1 MTRQNDILVRYDRNP
16 LRGLSKN
23 GFIQEIRSL
32 LRGRVE
38 SAWIFGSLAAGDFSR
53 TSDIDLIL
61 VTETEVPFVL
71 RPSLFEDL
79 IDRFPA
85 LDLLVYTP
93 QEFTRLISDPSP
105 GFWRSVTGTM
115 ERIL

>member
-1 MTRQNDILVRYDRNP
+1 MPRQNDILVRYDRNP
-16 LRGLSKN
+16 LRGLNKSE
-23 GFIQEIRSL
+23 FIQEIYSL

-38 SAWIFGSLAAGDFSR
+38 SAWIFGSLATGDFNR

-61 VTETEVPFVL
+61 VTETDVPFVL

-93 QEFTRLISDPSP
+93 REFIRLISDPSP
-105 GFWRSVTGTM
+105 GFWSSVTGTM
-115 ERIL
+115 EQII